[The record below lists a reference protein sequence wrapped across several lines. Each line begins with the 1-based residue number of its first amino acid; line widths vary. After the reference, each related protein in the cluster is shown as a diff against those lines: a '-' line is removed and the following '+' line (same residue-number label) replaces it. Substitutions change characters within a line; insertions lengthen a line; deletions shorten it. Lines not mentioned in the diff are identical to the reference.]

1 MLCARRGG
9 RSAYLGNLLVA
20 GRFDFVVGEFVGSF
34 GWSLKL
40 GYLLVSTL
48 CWRGWVVGT
57 DVFLCFFFLSLRVAL
72 SSNAFRATSED
83 LGHRRWPVCNR
94 KVVFPGM
101 FV

>member
-34 GWSLKL
+34 GWSLEL

-48 CWRGWVVGT
+48 C
-57 DVFLCFFFLSLRVAL
+57 
-72 SSNAFRATSED
+72 
-83 LGHRRWPVCNR
+83 
-94 KVVFPGM
+94 
-101 FV
+101 